1 MGRIQSREY
10 QKQVGDEEYET
21 RVAYEISVS
30 KLECVEE
37 SNEIT
42 AACVIDEEDKKE

>member
-1 MGRIQSREY
+1 MGESQ
-10 QKQVGDEEYET
+10 YET

-37 SNEIT
+37 SGEIT
-42 AACVIDEEDKKE
+42 AASEITEDEDFSEGASDFTGEI

>member
-1 MGRIQSREY
+1 MRNM
-10 QKQVGDEEYET
+10 T